1 MNPQAIEVALDHN
14 DTLVA
19 GGRRTVEIK
28 YLPRFAETDRKF
40 VLRLPAVHRTAGVG
54 DPLATRV
61 TDWNHDAPAQQTGSA
76 IETHPKL
83 DGRSPIDSAL
93 DQVTMGRIHTR
104 QSKR

>member
-40 VLRLPAVHRTAGVG
+40 FYKVVDAQLTFDVDPQGAG
-54 DPLATRV
+54 T
-61 TDWNHDAPAQQTGSA
+61 
-76 IETHPKL
+76 
-83 DGRSPIDSAL
+83 
-93 DQVTMGRIHTR
+93 QVTLHQNGRDNIA
-104 QSKR
+104 KRLSEAR